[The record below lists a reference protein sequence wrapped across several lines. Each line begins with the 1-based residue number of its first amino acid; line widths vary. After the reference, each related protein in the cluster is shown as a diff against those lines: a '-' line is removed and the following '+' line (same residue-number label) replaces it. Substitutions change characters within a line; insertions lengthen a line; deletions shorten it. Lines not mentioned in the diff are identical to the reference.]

1 MSAAGQELSS
11 TAATAAWRRKL
22 VPYGL
27 LLPGGL
33 WLIVFFVVP
42 MLRLISVSL
51 QTGIFPRYRF
61 AWAWSNYAELVT
73 NYGGQAVNSLVYAFL
88 ATAIALAISYPLA
101 YFIAFRGGRWK
112 NFLLVMLL
120 MPFLM
125 PFLLRTLSW
134 KIILA
139 DNGLLVDV
147 LKSVHLLGEDGRLL
161 ATGVAVVAGI
171 VYNFLAFMTL
181 PIYVSLEKI
190 NRSLVEAANDLYAS
204 PAVAFRKVTFPL
216 SRPGVVAGTLL
227 TFIPAVGDYV
237 NAVLLGTPEQFMIG
251 NVIQSR
257 FLVVLDYPVA
267 AALSFTLMI
276 VTVLLIIPY
285 VRAAGTEDLVA

>member
-1 MSAAGQELSS
+1 MSDVGGQAVS
-11 TAATAAWRRKL
+11 TASTAAWRRKL

-33 WLIVFFVVP
+33 WLVIFFVVP
-42 MLRLISVSL
+42 MLRLVSVSL
-51 QTGIFPRYRF
+51 QTGIFPGYRF
-61 AWAWSNYAELVT
+61 AWEWSNYGELFT
-73 NYGGQAVNSLVYAFL
+73 KYGQQALNSILFAFA
-88 ATAIALAISYPLA
+88 ATAIALLISYPLA

-139 DNGLLVDV
+139 DNGLVVGV
-147 LKSVHLLGEDGRLL
+147 LRSLHLLADDGRLL
-161 ATGVAVVAGI
+161 ATGIAVVAGI
-171 VYNFLAFMTL
+171 TYNFLAFMTL

-190 NRSLVEAANDLYAS
+190 DRALVEAAQDLYAS

-237 NAVLLGTPEQFMIG
+237 NAVLLGTPKEFMIG

-267 AALSFTLMI
+267 AALSFTLML
-276 VTVLLIIPY
+276 VTVLMVIPY
-285 VRAAGTEDLVA
+285 VRATGTEDLVA